1 MLLPCCLHVAAAAGD
16 EFNATARRE
25 A

>member
-16 EFNATARRE
+16 EFNATSRRE

>member
-16 EFNATARRE
+16 EFNATARHE